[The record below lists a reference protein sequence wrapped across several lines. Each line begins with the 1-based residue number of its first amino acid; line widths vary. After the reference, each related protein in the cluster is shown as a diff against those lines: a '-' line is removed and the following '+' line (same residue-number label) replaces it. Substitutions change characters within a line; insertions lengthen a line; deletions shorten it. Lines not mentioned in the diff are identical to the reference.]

1 MLGLSW
7 AKLLLKELCEF
18 KGLEN
23 VELVEGEEELG
34 SLFCGGH
41 FVQHLKK
48 QIIKH
53 ETLCPAADKFLWPV
67 R

>member
-23 VELVEGEEELG
+23 VGLVEEEEEELG
-34 SLFCGGH
+34 SLFCCRKTDSLDVCILLG
-41 FVQHLKK
+41 FEPL
-48 QIIKH
+48 
-53 ETLCPAADKFLWPV
+53 ELYWL
-67 R
+67 

>member
-23 VELVEGEEELG
+23 VELVEEEEELG
-34 SLFCGGH
+34 SLFCCRKTDSLDVCILLG
-41 FVQHLKK
+41 FELL
-48 QIIKH
+48 
-53 ETLCPAADKFLWPV
+53 EPYWL
-67 R
+67 

>member
-34 SLFCGGH
+34 SLFCCRKTDSLDVCILLG
-41 FVQHLKK
+41 FELL
-48 QIIKH
+48 
-53 ETLCPAADKFLWPV
+53 EPYWL
-67 R
+67 